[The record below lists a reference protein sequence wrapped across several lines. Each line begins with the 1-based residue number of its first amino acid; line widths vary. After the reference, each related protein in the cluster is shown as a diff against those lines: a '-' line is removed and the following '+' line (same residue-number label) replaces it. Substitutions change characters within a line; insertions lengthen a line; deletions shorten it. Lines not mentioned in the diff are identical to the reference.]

1 MGKEKV
7 TKNIRIGKIDSKFLK
22 GQDIRSFKNGMATV
36 LPVGTEIYSVE
47 ENVDILITEGN
58 DEIEKYVALA
68 EE

>member
-1 MGKEKV
+1 
-7 TKNIRIGKIDSKFLK
+7 
-22 GQDIRSFKNGMATV
+22 MATV

-47 ENVDILITEGN
+47 ENVDILIAEGN

>member
-7 TKNIRIGKIDSKFLK
+7 TKNIRMGKIDSKFLK

>member
-7 TKNIRIGKIDSKFLK
+7 TKNIRMGKIDSIFSK

-36 LPVGTEIYSVE
+36 LSVGTEIYSVE

-58 DEIEKYVALA
+58 DEVEKYVALA

>member
-7 TKNIRIGKIDSKFLK
+7 TKNIRMGKIDSIFSK
-22 GQDIRSFKNGMATV
+22 GQDIRSFKNWMATV
-36 LPVGTEIYSVE
+36 LSVGTEIYSVE